1 VRPSTPP
8 DPGERS
14 LGVFAE
20 PISSAQNALVK
31 RAASLRVRKFRERE
45 HAFLVEGADLV
56 TAGMAAGLRPQLVF
70 VRRGSAAHEAA
81 AADARLADV
90 AVYVVTDR
98 VAAKIST
105 LEAPPDVLAV
115 FPLPAAPPLYGL
127 AGPGGAAA
135 ASPAAEGARRTGR
148 AGAAAGGAVP
158 PGALVVYADRVA
170 DPGNMGTLVRAAAAF
185 GAAALAASPGSV
197 DLYAPKVVR
206 AGMGAAFAL
215 PLYPEIALDELVART
230 GIADVY
236 GLVAHDGADLATAE
250 LKRPAVLCVGAE
262 RAGLSPESLGAVTRR
277 LTIGLAP
284 EAAGTV
290 ESLNAGVAGA
300 VALYEFSRRR
310 PSGAPDV
317 PHRRPPAPEKG

>member
-1 VRPSTPP
+1 
-8 DPGERS
+8 
-14 LGVFAE
+14 
-20 PISSAQNALVK
+20 
-31 RAASLRVRKFRERE
+31 VRKFRERE

-81 AADARLADV
+81 AADPRLAEV

-115 FPLPAAPPLYGL
+115 FPLPAAPPLYELTGS
-127 AGPGGAAA
+127 GGRAAPT
-135 ASPAAEGARRTGR
+135 PAAEAWRGT
-148 AGAAAGGAVP
+148 AGAGGAGGGAP
-158 PGALVVYADRVA
+158 SGALIVYADRVA

-236 GLVAHDGADLATAE
+236 GLVAHAGADLAAAE
-250 LKRPAVLCVGAE
+250 LRRPAVLCVGAE
-262 RAGLSPESLGAVTRR
+262 RAGLSPESLGAVTQR

-300 VALYEFSRRR
+300 VALYEFSR
-310 PSGAPDV
+310 
-317 PHRRPPAPEKG
+317 KG

>member
-1 VRPSTPP
+1 
-8 DPGERS
+8 DG
-14 LGVFAE
+14 
-20 PISSAQNALVK
+20 
-31 RAASLRVRKFRERE
+31 
-45 HAFLVEGADLV
+45 
-56 TAGMAAGLRPQLVF
+56 
-70 VRRGSAAHEAA
+70 
-81 AADARLADV
+81 RLADV

-115 FPLPAAPPLYGL
+115 FPLPAAPPLYEL
-127 AGPGGAAA
+127 VGPGGGA
-135 ASPAAEGARRTGR
+135 ASTPGTEAARGTAPVG
-148 AGAAAGGAVP
+148 GAAP

-236 GLVAHDGADLATAE
+236 GLVAHDGADLAAAE

-262 RAGLSPESLGAVTRR
+262 RAGLSPASLGAVTQR

-300 VALYEFSRRR
+300 VALYEFSR
-310 PSGAPDV
+310 
-317 PHRRPPAPEKG
+317 KG

>member
-1 VRPSTPP
+1 
-8 DPGERS
+8 
-14 LGVFAE
+14 
-20 PISSAQNALVK
+20 
-31 RAASLRVRKFRERE
+31 VRKFRERE

-81 AADARLADV
+81 AADHRLADV

-115 FPLPAAPPLYGL
+115 FPLPAAPPLYQL
-127 AGPGGAAA
+127 APAAAGDAEPAGSPGAPPLTGSVSAASASRPTAAA
-135 ASPAAEGARRTGR
+135 A
-148 AGAAAGGAVP
+148 
-158 PGALVVYADRVA
+158 GALVVYADRVA

-215 PLYPEIALDELVART
+215 PLYPEMALDELVART

-250 LKRPAVLCVGAE
+250 LGRPAVLCVGAE
-262 RAGLSPESLGAVTRR
+262 RAGLSPETLAAVTRR
-277 LTIGLAP
+277 LTIRLAP

-300 VALYEFSRRR
+300 VALYEFSR
-310 PSGAPDV
+310 
-317 PHRRPPAPEKG
+317 KG

>member
-1 VRPSTPP
+1 MRPSTPP
-8 DPGERS
+8 DPGGRS

-31 RAASLRVRKFRERE
+31 RASSLRVRKFRERE

-81 AADARLADV
+81 AVDARLAEV

-115 FPLPAAPPLYGL
+115 FPLPVAPPLYGL
-127 AGPGGAAA
+127 
-135 ASPAAEGARRTGR
+135 T
-148 AGAAAGGAVP
+148 

-262 RAGLSPESLGAVTRR
+262 RAGLSPESLGAVTQR

-300 VALYEFSRRR
+300 VALYEFSR
-310 PSGAPDV
+310 
-317 PHRRPPAPEKG
+317 KG

>member
-1 VRPSTPP
+1 
-8 DPGERS
+8 
-14 LGVFAE
+14 
-20 PISSAQNALVK
+20 
-31 RAASLRVRKFRERE
+31 VRKFRERE

-81 AADARLADV
+81 AADERLAGV

-105 LEAPPDVLAV
+105 LEVPPDVLAV
-115 FPLPAAPPLYGL
+115 FPLPAAPPLYQL
-127 AGPGGAAA
+127 APAAAEAGPARSPGAPPPAGSVSGS
-135 ASPAAEGARRTGR
+135 SPSGPTDT
-148 AGAAAGGAVP
+148 AAGT
-158 PGALVVYADRVA
+158 LVVYADRVA
-170 DPGNMGTLVRAAAAF
+170 DPGNIGTLVRAAAAF

-236 GLVAHDGADLATAE
+236 GLVAHDGDDLATAE
-250 LKRPAVLCVGAE
+250 LTRPAVLCVGAE
-262 RAGLSPESLGAVTRR
+262 RAGLSPETLGVVTRR

-310 PSGAPDV
+310 PPGAADDPR
-317 PHRRPPAPEKG
+317 RRPPAPEKG

>member
-135 ASPAAEGARRTGR
+135 ASPAAEGARRTGL
-148 AGAAAGGAVP
+148 AGAAAGGAAP

-300 VALYEFSRRR
+300 VALYEFSR
-310 PSGAPDV
+310 
-317 PHRRPPAPEKG
+317 KG

>member
-8 DPGERS
+8 DPGGRS
-14 LGVFAE
+14 LGVFTE

-31 RAASLRVRKFRERE
+31 RASSLRVRKFRERE

-81 AADARLADV
+81 AADGRLADV

-115 FPLPAAPPLYGL
+115 FPLPAPPPLYEL
-127 AGPGGAAA
+127 TGPGGGA
-135 ASPAAEGARRTGR
+135 ASTPGAEAARGTGA
-148 AGAAAGGAVP
+148 AGAAA
-158 PGALVVYADRVA
+158 GALVVYADRVA

-236 GLVAHDGADLATAE
+236 GLVAHDGDDLATAE

-262 RAGLSPESLGAVTRR
+262 RAGLSPESLGAVTQR

-300 VALYEFSRRR
+300 VALYEFSR
-310 PSGAPDV
+310 
-317 PHRRPPAPEKG
+317 KG

>member
-1 VRPSTPP
+1 
-8 DPGERS
+8 
-14 LGVFAE
+14 
-20 PISSAQNALVK
+20 
-31 RAASLRVRKFRERE
+31 VRKFRERE

-98 VAAKIST
+98 VAARIST

-115 FPLPAAPPLYGL
+115 FPLPAPPPLYQLAPAAAGDARPAGSPGAPPL
-127 AGPGGAAA
+127 AGSVSAATARRPAAA
-135 ASPAAEGARRTGR
+135 AA
-148 AGAAAGGAVP
+148 
-158 PGALVVYADRVA
+158 GALVVYADRVA

-215 PLYPEIALDELVART
+215 PLYPEMAVDELVART

-236 GLVAHDGADLATAE
+236 GLVAHDGDDLATAE
-250 LKRPAVLCVGAE
+250 LGRPAVLCVGAE
-262 RAGLSPESLGAVTRR
+262 RAGLSSETLAAVTRR
-277 LTIGLAP
+277 LTIRLAP
-284 EAAGTV
+284 EAGGAV

-300 VALYEFSRRR
+300 VALYEFSR
-310 PSGAPDV
+310 
-317 PHRRPPAPEKG
+317 KG